1 MRLLGPGMWWRRRAH
16 LWCSL
21 LPVRHWKLVVVM
33 NRYPLRRIMMA
44 LTKLLWQ
51 LYLLAE

>member
-1 MRLLGPGMWWRRRAH
+1 MWWRRRAH

-21 LPVRHWKLVVVM
+21 LPGRHWSLVVVM

-44 LTKLLWQ
+44 LTRSLRQ
-51 LYLLAE
+51 LYLLVK